1 MARASQGSLLAV
13 ALFLAAVVSANM
25 AVAVYGQAALVVTAW
40 VVIPFDM
47 LTRDLLHERWRGD
60 RLVLRMG
67 VLVLLG
73 GAITVALNWT
83 SWRIAAGSC
92 IAFALA
98 MTVNSLVFERLIER
112 TSRFGRM
119 TASNAAAA
127 IVDSVAFPMIA
138 LGTLDPILSAAQAS
152 SKIIGGIAWSAA
164 ALHVLPRLHARS
176 DTTN

>member
-1 MARASQGSLLAV
+1 MARASRGSLLAV
-13 ALFLAAVVSANM
+13 ALFLAAIVTANM

-47 LTRDLLHERWRGD
+47 LTRDLLHERWRDD

-67 VLVLLG
+67 GLVLLG
-73 GAITVALNWT
+73 GVITIALNWT

-92 IAFALA
+92 TAFALA
-98 MTVNSLVFERLIER
+98 MTVNSVVFERLIER

-127 IVDSVAFPMIA
+127 IVDSVAFPLIA
-138 LGTLDPILSAAQAS
+138 LGTLDLILSAAQAS
-152 SKIIGGIAWSAA
+152 SKIIGGIVWSAA
-164 ALHVLPRLHARS
+164 ALYVLPRLHARS
-176 DTTN
+176 NTTN